1 MVIPPYLREELGAIY
16 EKLQLEHQRQLIQ
29 EQLLTLIGPSFWY
42 MIIWYRP
49 IEARV
54 DRYTY

>member
-29 EQLLTLIGPSFWY
+29 EQLLTLIGPSF
-42 MIIWYRP
+42 
-49 IEARV
+49 
-54 DRYTY
+54 